1 MAETKKIN
9 EKKVETKKTEKTDS
23 KMKAPNRSVQSS
35 PKDDAKMKELK
46 IELLKQGS
54 KKRDIKRE
62 IARMLTLQQSKIGDA
77 KK

>member
-1 MAETKKIN
+1 MAETKKTEAN
-9 EKKVETKKTEKTDS
+9 VNDKKS
-23 KMKAPNRSVQSS
+23 
-35 PKDDAKMKELK
+35 DAKMKELK

-62 IARMLTLQQSKIGDA
+62 IARMLTLQQNKMET

>member
-1 MAETKKIN
+1 MAEDK
-9 EKKVETKKTEKTDS
+9 KTDS
-23 KMKAPNRSVQSS
+23 KMKAPNKSVQAS
-35 PKDDAKMKELK
+35 PKEDVKMKELK

-62 IARMLTLQQSKIGDA
+62 IARMLTLQQNKQGDA

>member
-1 MAETKKIN
+1 MAEDTKIN
-9 EKKVETKKTEKTDS
+9 
-23 KMKAPNRSVQSS
+23 
-35 PKDDAKMKELK
+35 ELK

-62 IARMLTLQQSKIGDA
+62 IARLIKLKNKPKEV

>member
-1 MAETKKIN
+1 MAEVKKTETKKM
-9 EKKVETKKTEKTDS
+9 DS
-23 KMKAPNRSVQSS
+23 KLKMSNDTIKSS
-35 PKDDAKMKELK
+35 PKEDAKMKELK

-62 IARMLTLQQSKIGDA
+62 IARMLTLQQNKMDT

>member
-1 MAETKKIN
+1 MAETKKIETSTEN
-9 EKKVETKKTEKTDS
+9 KKS
-23 KMKAPNRSVQSS
+23 
-35 PKDDAKMKELK
+35 DAKMKELK

-62 IARMLTLQQSKIGDA
+62 IARILTLQQNKTET

>member
-1 MAETKKIN
+1 M
-9 EKKVETKKTEKTDS
+9 VETKKTQKKVETIAKVEDKKMDS
-23 KMKAPNRSVQSS
+23 
-35 PKDDAKMKELK
+35 KMKELK

-62 IARMLTLQQSKIGDA
+62 IARILTLQQNKMET

>member
-1 MAETKKIN
+1 MVEIKKN
-9 EKKVETKKTEKTDS
+9 KTSEKVNKEPQAHT
-23 KMKAPNRSVQSS
+23 
-35 PKDDAKMKELK
+35 KDDAKMKELK

-62 IARMLTLQQSKIGDA
+62 IARILTLQQNKMET

>member
-1 MAETKKIN
+1 M
-9 EKKVETKKTEKTDS
+9 VTKKTETKMEDKKSDS
-23 KMKAPNRSVQSS
+23 
-35 PKDDAKMKELK
+35 KMKELK

-62 IARMLTLQQSKIGDA
+62 IARMLTLQQNKTET